1 MLFSLSPLLSEV
13 ITHKLLCQNN
23 SLNFVFKCFQAG
35 REAERGEGGKGVNIK
50 KLPSVFFFFS
60 FCLHFFVSLRLM
72 ENSQMSVFDMLI
84 FFLHSSHM
92 KGRESHAFGENQKR
106 TFCRLCPVMAW
117 ICSWRVILDPVNNTA
132 LQQCCSLVRTY
143 MVRQKRLNHLN
154 QGDFSFTSST
164 QSFSWMDWCEV

>member
-1 MLFSLSPLLSEV
+1 MPEQFTE
-13 ITHKLLCQNN
+13 LCIQVLP
-23 SLNFVFKCFQAG
+23 SRERGRERGGRERSQYQKAAKCF
-35 REAERGEGGKGVNIK
+35 
-50 KLPSVFFFFS
+50 FFFFS

-132 LQQCCSLVRTY
+132 LQQCCSLVCTY